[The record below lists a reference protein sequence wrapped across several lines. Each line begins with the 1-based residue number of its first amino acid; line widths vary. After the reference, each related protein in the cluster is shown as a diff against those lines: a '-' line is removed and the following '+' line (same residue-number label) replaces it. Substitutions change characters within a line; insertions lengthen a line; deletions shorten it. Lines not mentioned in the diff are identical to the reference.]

1 MGLSSLTNR
10 VELVKYASREG
21 ASHKKIGTDGTKD
34 YSRRIRMTLTNS
46 IIMISFMIVNVQSGL
61 PNL

>member
-21 ASHKKIGTDGTKD
+21 ASHKKIGKDGTKD
-34 YSRRIRMTLTNS
+34 YKVAVESE
-46 IIMISFMIVNVQSGL
+46 
-61 PNL
+61 